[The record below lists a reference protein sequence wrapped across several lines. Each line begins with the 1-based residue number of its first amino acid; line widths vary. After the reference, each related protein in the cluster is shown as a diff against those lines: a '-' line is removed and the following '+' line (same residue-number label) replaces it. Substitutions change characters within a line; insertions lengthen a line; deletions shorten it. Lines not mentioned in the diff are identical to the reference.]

1 MTEHTDSPNIEV
13 DENQLIA
20 ERYKKLGRI
29 REQAGPDFPNDF
41 RRTHLAGTL
50 VDAHGDAEKDALA
63 EAGIEV
69 RVCGRV
75 MLRRIMGK
83 ASFLTIQ
90 DVSGRLQLY
99 ARKADLPE
107 GVYDDF
113 KTWDLGDIVGGQG
126 RLFKT
131 NTGELSVHL
140 TSLQLLTKSLRPLPD
155 KHKGL
160 TDTEQRYRQRYVD
173 LMTNDETR
181 RVFTMRSQVIASI
194 RRFFETRD
202 FLEVETPMLQVIPG
216 GATAR
221 PFTTHH
227 NALDIDMY
235 LRIAP
240 ELYLKRLVVGG
251 FERVFEINRNF
262 RNEGLST
269 RHNPEFTMLEFYW
282 AYADYQDLIALTEVL
297 IRQIANEVCGR
308 TTFRLEDGSEIDLQA
323 PFDRLTVK
331 QAILKYCDQASES
344 ILDDLEDA
352 RALARALNLKVEDTW
367 GLGKVQ
373 IEIFEATAESQLM
386 RPTFITAYPAEVSPL
401 ARRNDVD
408 PFVTDRFE
416 FFIGGR
422 ELANGFSELNDAED
436 QAARFRAQ
444 VAQKD
449 SGDQEAMF
457 YDEDYVRALEYGL
470 PPTAGEGIG
479 IDRLVMFF
487 AEQESIRDVIL
498 FPAMRPEA

>member
-1 MTEHTDSPNIEV
+1 MI
-13 DENQLIA
+13 L
-20 ERYKKLGRI
+20 
-29 REQAGPDFPNDF
+29 
-41 RRTHLAGTL
+41 
-50 VDAHGDAEKDALA
+50 
-63 EAGIEV
+63 
-69 RVCGRV
+69 
-75 MLRRIMGK
+75 
-83 ASFLTIQ
+83 
-90 DVSGRLQLY
+90 
-99 ARKADLPE
+99 
-107 GVYDDF
+107 

-181 RVFTMRSQVIASI
+181 RVFTMRSKVIASI
-194 RRFFETRD
+194 RRFFESRD

-221 PFTTHH
+221 PFVTHH

-282 AYADYQDLIALTEVL
+282 AYADYHDLIALTEVL
-297 IRQIANEVCGR
+297 IRQIANEVCQR
-308 TTFRLEDGSEIDLQA
+308 TTFKLEDGSDIDLDA

-331 QAILKYCDQASES
+331 QAILKYCDQATES
-344 ILDDLEDA
+344 MLDDLESA
-352 RALARALNLKVEDTW
+352 RTLARALNLKE
-367 GLGKVQ
+367 
-373 IEIFEATAESQLM
+373 
-386 RPTFITAYPAEVSPL
+386 
-401 ARRNDVD
+401 
-408 PFVTDRFE
+408 
-416 FFIGGR
+416 
-422 ELANGFSELNDAED
+422 
-436 QAARFRAQ
+436 
-444 VAQKD
+444 
-449 SGDQEAMF
+449 
-457 YDEDYVRALEYGL
+457 
-470 PPTAGEGIG
+470 
-479 IDRLVMFF
+479 
-487 AEQESIRDVIL
+487 
-498 FPAMRPEA
+498 